1 MTVLATALLPM
12 TVTCF
17 YGRTRHYC
25 TSSLWLC
32 LLPRPYLLRRNLR
45 LRPYLDA
52 VAGTTSATSTTW
64 SRRSAA
70 SARGSSMRRRI
81 MSRPSRPLCAY
92 IDPRRGHDFPVCKEH
107 VLATGLFAQINACLI
122 YIYYERYD
130 VQTTNGY
137 GLVLYLS
144 IEGFMNVELGGAGG
158 GRQPARGTKKRGHGA
173 DPQCA
178 QKSHPRPCLSPSL
191 GSALV
196 KPRAVK
202 PRAEHG

>member
-1 MTVLATALLPM
+1 MKHGIPTMTVLATALLARA
-12 TVTCF
+12 VTC
-17 YGRTRHYC
+17 YLPRGRTCHDC
-25 TSSLWLC
+25 TCSLWLYS
-32 LLPRPYLLRRNLR
+32 L
-45 LRPYLDA
+45 LRPYLDS